1 MTDIVNEI
9 VDNITLQSMVSSL
22 ITTLP
27 FPFMYYISS
36 IIVHELGH
44 VTALFIT
51 AFILHLW
58 MLTKDYIKNTTV
70 SKFLFAIVIAS
81 IVEFVCILLMLV
93 NVFKS

>member
-1 MTDIVNEI
+1 MTD
-9 VDNITLQSMVSSL
+9 L
-22 ITTLP
+22 IFLL
-27 FPFMYYISS
+27 
-36 IIVHELGH
+36 V
-44 VTALFIT
+44 ALFISLT
-51 AFILHLW
+51 VIISISW